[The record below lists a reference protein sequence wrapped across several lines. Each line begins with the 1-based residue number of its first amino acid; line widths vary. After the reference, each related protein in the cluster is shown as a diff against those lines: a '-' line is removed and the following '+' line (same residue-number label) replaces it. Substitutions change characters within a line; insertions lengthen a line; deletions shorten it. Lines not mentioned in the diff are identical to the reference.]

1 MKKKFNWKLLLSSL
15 LIVYATAIIGS
26 LFTSGNT
33 NSAWYESIK
42 PSITPPNWVFP
53 IVWNILFLL
62 IGLSLYL
69 SWNNSNKKDKNAIAS
84 IFAANLGLNILWS
97 LLYFE
102 LRMPAFAFFELIIL
116 WISILVMIFTV
127 AESSKKAGW
136 LLVPY
141 FIWVTFA
148 GILNYLSAF

>member
-15 LIVYATAIIGS
+15 LIVYVTAIIGS
-26 LFTSGNT
+26 LFTSGNV

-42 PSITPPNWVFP
+42 PSITPPNGVFP
-53 IVWNILFLL
+53 IVWGILFLL
-62 IGLSLYL
+62 IGLSLYF
-69 SWNNSNKKDKNAIAS
+69 SWNNSNKNDKNAIAA
-84 IFAANLGLNILWS
+84 IFAANLGLNIIWS

-102 LRMPAFAFFELIIL
+102 LRMPIVAFFELIIL

-127 AESSKKAGW
+127 AESNKKAGW

-141 FIWVTFA
+141 LLWVTFA